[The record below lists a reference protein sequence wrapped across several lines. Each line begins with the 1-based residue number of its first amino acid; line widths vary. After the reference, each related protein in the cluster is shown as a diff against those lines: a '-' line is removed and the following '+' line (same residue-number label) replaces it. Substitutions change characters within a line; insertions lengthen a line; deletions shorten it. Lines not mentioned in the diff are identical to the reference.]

1 MFSADNQ
8 PPPERRKGSG
18 IHGATLVRRALQK
31 AGKSEE
37 ALIAH
42 VVERAFDTEDKDSCQ
57 LLKELM
63 ARVTPPLKATVQPV
77 QFDFPE
83 SGSHADK
90 LDAILNAVAAGTLS
104 ADVAVMVSG
113 IVKTSLD
120 VRETTELVERM
131 ERLEALINAQAAK

>member
-1 MFSADNQ
+1 MFSAENQ
-8 PPPERRKGSG
+8 PPPNRRKGSG
-18 IHGATLVRRALQK
+18 IHGSTLVRRALQK

-37 ALIAH
+37 MLIAH

-113 IVKTSLD
+113 IVKTSLE
-120 VRETTELVERM
+120 VREGTDLAD
-131 ERLEALINAQAAK
+131 RLARIEAILGAAE

>member
-1 MFSADNQ
+1 M
-8 PPPERRKGSG
+8 
-18 IHGATLVRRALQK
+18 
-31 AGKSEE
+31 
-37 ALIAH
+37 LIAH

-90 LDAILNAVAAGTLS
+90 LDAILAAVASGALS
-104 ADVAVMVSG
+104 ADVAVMVAG
-113 IVKTSLD
+113 IVKTSLE
-120 VRETTELVERM
+120 VREGTELA
-131 ERLEALINAQAAK
+131 ERLARIEAMLGAAE